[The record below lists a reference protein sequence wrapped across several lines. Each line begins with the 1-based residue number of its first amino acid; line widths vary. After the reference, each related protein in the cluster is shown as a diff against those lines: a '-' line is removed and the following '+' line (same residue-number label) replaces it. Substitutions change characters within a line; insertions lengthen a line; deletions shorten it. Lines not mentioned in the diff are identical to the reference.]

1 MGELLRLISDYS
13 NVELAWREVLAND
26 LADGELSPSGERFLD
41 DDKSEVMSFDEGFVF
56 LGEEI
61 SSKYPELL
69 SLERSSQPDKRT
81 LMVAKEGSVVRIAHG
96 QVIVSQDKKDFLKVP
111 VSSVARVVVYGAA
124 GLSAGARSYA
134 MGPGTPVVFC
144 SRRGSYL
151 GCLDASSGKRIPQLR
166 EQMRLATETEWQ
178 VDLAR
183 QFVFGKLSNQ
193 RALLLRYSRD
203 EPHEDLVVAVERIRE
218 RMSSCLEAPSIE
230 TLMGL
235 EGSGADSY
243 WSAFKTLLPE
253 WCAFEGRRHSPPPDG
268 VNAML
273 SFGYTLLTGEAV
285 TALHAS
291 GLEPGIGVI
300 HAEGNDK
307 PSLALDM
314 MEEFRPVITDSVVLN
329 LLRREQITSKSFRS
343 ESGKDS
349 VLLTHEARK
358 IVLAAIEERML
369 QVFSYPAT
377 NKKVSYRRALYL
389 QAQSIA
395 KSVQTSSVKYKPI
408 RWRL

>member
-1 MGELLRLISDYS
+1 
-13 NVELAWREVLAND
+13 
-26 LADGELSPSGERFLD
+26 
-41 DDKSEVMSFDEGFVF
+41 
-56 LGEEI
+56 
-61 SSKYPELL
+61 
-69 SLERSSQPDKRT
+69 
-81 LMVAKEGSVVRIAHG
+81 
-96 QVIVSQDKKDFLKVP
+96 
-111 VSSVARVVVYGAA
+111 
-124 GLSAGARSYA
+124 
-134 MGPGTPVVFC
+134 
-144 SRRGSYL
+144 
-151 GCLDASSGKRIPQLR
+151 
-166 EQMRLATETEWQ
+166 
-178 VDLAR
+178 
-183 QFVFGKLSNQ
+183 
-193 RALLLRYSRD
+193 
-203 EPHEDLVVAVERIRE
+203 
-218 RMSSCLEAPSIE
+218 
-230 TLMGL
+230 
-235 EGSGADSY
+235 
-243 WSAFKTLLPE
+243 
-253 WCAFEGRRHSPPPDG
+253 
-268 VNAML
+268 ML

-314 MEEFRPVITDSVVLN
+314 MEECRPVITHSVVLN

-395 KSVQTSSVKYKPI
+395 KSVLTSSVKYKPI